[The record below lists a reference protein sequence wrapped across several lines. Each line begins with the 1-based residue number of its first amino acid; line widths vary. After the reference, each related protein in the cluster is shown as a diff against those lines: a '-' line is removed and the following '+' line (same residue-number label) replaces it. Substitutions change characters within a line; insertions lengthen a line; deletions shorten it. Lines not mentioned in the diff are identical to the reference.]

1 MKNNRDIALRTW
13 WVFALFA
20 VLAVAVFVRI
30 LYVQIAQA
38 DRWKEYA
45 VKIEQRIQDITP
57 ARGQIYSTD
66 GSLLATS
73 VPIYN
78 LYWDSKAEGLKQDY
92 LNQELDSLCMGLS
105 RILGAQSAAYYKRDL
120 LEARRLGRRYHP
132 IHKKLSFT
140 QMKELVK
147 LPLMRRGANKSGFIF
162 RQEEIRKKPFNQLAS
177 RTIGID
183 RETARVGLEEA
194 YNDELAGQVGKQMM
208 ERIAGNVWKPASN
221 EFIVVPR
228 EGIDIVSTID
238 IHLQDVAHT
247 ALERQLKQHNAA
259 WGTVILMEV
268 ETGYIR
274 AVSNLERDETS
285 GHYYETY
292 NYAIGETVE
301 PGSTFKLASILAL
314 LDEGLVS
321 LTDSIDRGQGVTEF
335 YRRKMHDS
343 DADEITESVLCVADV
358 FAKSSNVGTALLV
371 QKHFGNQPQLF
382 LDKLNAFGLNESLG
396 IRLKGEKAP
405 RIYKKVGDKNWSGLS
420 LTQMSIGYEVLQTPL
435 QTLAFYNAIANEGRL
450 LQPQFV
456 EAYRRNGQ
464 TVDRAEPIVLKER
477 VCKKSTIEAARS
489 MMERTCLPG
498 GTADY
503 IFEKTS
509 YKVAGKTGTARI
521 AYPGGYYPNRYRAS
535 FVGYFPA
542 EAPKYS
548 CLVVVNDTKSGV
560 YYGSSVAAPVFREL
574 ANKIYATVPEMSDY
588 QQSQLAEEAK
598 LPTSRN
604 GVREH
609 LERVY
614 AGLGIKLDQN
624 AEGNWVKTATGETS
638 VALTDLAVAEGSV
651 PDVRG
656 MGLRD
661 ALQLLENSGLRVR
674 VTGNGTVRRQSIEP
688 GTAVSRGREIRI
700 ELS

>member
-1 MKNNRDIALRTW
+1 MKNNHDIALRTW

-20 VLAVAVFVRI
+20 ALAVAVFVRI
-30 LYVQIAQA
+30 LYIQIAQA

-45 VKIEQRIQDITP
+45 AKIEQRIQDITP
-57 ARGQIYSTD
+57 TRGQIYSAD

-73 VPIYN
+73 VPVYN
-78 LYWDSKAEGLKQDY
+78 LYWDSKAEGLKQEY
-92 LNQELDSLCMGLS
+92 LDRELDSLCIGLA
-105 RILGAQSAAYYKRDL
+105 RVLGTHSAGHYKRDL

-140 QMKELVK
+140 QMKELVQ
-147 LPLMRRGANKSGFIF
+147 LPIMRRGANRSGFIF

-183 RETARVGLEEA
+183 RETARVGLEDA
-194 YNDELAGQVGKQMM
+194 YNDELAGQVGKQLM

-228 EGIDIVSTID
+228 EGVDLVSSID

-274 AVSNLERDETS
+274 AISNLQRDEGS
-285 GHYYETY
+285 GQYYETY
-292 NYAIGETVE
+292 NYAIGESVE
-301 PGSTFKLASILAL
+301 PGSTFKLASIMAL
-314 LDEGLVS
+314 LDEGYVS

-335 YRRKMHDS
+335 YGKKMHDS
-343 DADEITESVLCVADV
+343 DADEITESVLSVADV

-371 QKHFGNQPQLF
+371 QKHFGSRPQLF
-382 LDKLNAFGLNESLG
+382 LDKLIGFGLNKPLG
-396 IRLKGEKAP
+396 IRLKGEKPP
-405 RIYKKVGDKNWSGLS
+405 RLYTTVGEGNWSGLS

-435 QTLAFYNAIANEGRL
+435 QTLAFYNAIANGGRL

-456 EAYRRNGQ
+456 EAFRRNGK
-464 TVDRAEPIVLKER
+464 TVEVTEPVVLKER
-477 VCKKSTIEAARS
+477 ICKQSTIEAARV

-503 IFEKTS
+503 IFDKVS

-521 AYPGGYYPNRYRAS
+521 AYPGGYHPNRYRAS

-542 EAPKYS
+542 ESPKYS

-574 ANKIYATVPEMSDY
+574 ANKIYATVPEMSRF
-588 QQSQLAEEAK
+588 QQAALAEETK

-604 GVREH
+604 GLREH

-614 AGLGIKLDQN
+614 SGLGIPTELN
-624 AEGNWVKTATGETS
+624 AEGNWVKTSTGEES
-638 VALTDLAVAEGSV
+638 VAMTDLNIAEGRV

-661 ALQLLENSGLRVR
+661 ALQLLENSGFRVR
-674 VTGNGTVRRQSIEP
+674 VSGNGTVRRQSIAP
-688 GTAVSRGREIRI
+688 GTAISRGREISI

>member
-1 MKNNRDIALRTW
+1 M
-13 WVFALFA
+13 FALFA

-335 YRRKMHDS
+335 YGRKMHDS

-371 QKHFGNQPQLF
+371 QKHFGSKPQLF

-396 IRLKGEKAP
+396 IRLKGENAP

-435 QTLAFYNAIANEGRL
+435 QTLAFYNAIANGGRL

>member
-1 MKNNRDIALRTW
+1 M
-13 WVFALFA
+13 FALFA

-274 AVSNLERDETS
+274 AVSNLERDETI

-335 YRRKMHDS
+335 YGRKMHDS

-371 QKHFGNQPQLF
+371 QKHFGSKPQLF

-396 IRLKGEKAP
+396 IRLKGENAP

-435 QTLAFYNAIANEGRL
+435 QTLAFYNAIANGGRL

>member
-1 MKNNRDIALRTW
+1 
-13 WVFALFA
+13 VFALFA

-274 AVSNLERDETS
+274 AVSNLERDETI

-335 YRRKMHDS
+335 YGRKMHDS

-371 QKHFGNQPQLF
+371 QKHFGSKPQLF

-396 IRLKGEKAP
+396 IRLKGENAP

-435 QTLAFYNAIANEGRL
+435 QTLAFYNAIANGGRL

>member
-183 RETARVGLEEA
+183 RETARVGLEDA

-228 EGIDIVSTID
+228 EGVDIVSTID

-268 ETGYIR
+268 ETGFIR
-274 AVSNLERDETS
+274 AISNLERDEAS

-292 NYAIGETVE
+292 NYAIGEAVE

-335 YRRKMHDS
+335 YGRKMHDS
-343 DADEITESVLCVADV
+343 DADEITESVLCLADV

-371 QKHFGNQPQLF
+371 QKHFGNQPQVF

-396 IRLKGEKAP
+396 IRLKGENAP

-435 QTLAFYNAIANEGRL
+435 QTLAFYNAIANGGRL

-464 TVDRAEPIVLKER
+464 TVDRAEPVVLNDR
-477 VCKKSTIEAARS
+477 VCKKSSIEAARI

-503 IFEKTS
+503 IFENAR

-614 AGLGIKLDQN
+614 AGLGIKLEQN

-638 VALTDLAVAEGSV
+638 VTLTDLAVAEGSV